1 MPNIIIVGAQWGDE
15 GKGKIV
21 DFLTETSDVVARS
34 QGGNNAGHTVVNN
47 DTKYVLHLVPSGI
60 LWEDKQCVIGNGVVI
75 DPIGLVQEIE
85 TLEGQG
91 VKISPENLTISERA
105 HITLPAHRSL
115 DAAREAGLGQKKI
128 GTTGRGIGPTY
139 ADKALRTGLRM
150 AHLRDPDTFRE
161 KARVR
166 TEEANEVLKGV
177 GLEEVDFDAT
187 FPEFEKAAKRLVTH
201 LGDTA
206 VKLHTAIKGGKS
218 VLFEGSQGTYLDI
231 DHGTYPFVTSSN
243 TTAGGA
249 CTGSGVSPRVI
260 DCVVGVAKAY
270 TTRVGGGPFITEDA
284 EFSAKL
290 HALGLEFGATTG
302 RARRCGWLDLVLL
315 RYATIVNGFDE
326 IALTILDG
334 LDDMESIQVCV
345 AYEFDG
351 NTITT
356 PPSTME
362 EWARCKPVYET
373 LPGWLSDTTGIRKF
387 SDLPENA
394 RAYLDKVTEA
404 TDVPVTL
411 VGVGPDREQTLRRD

>member
-60 LWEDKQCVIGNGVVI
+60 LWEEKQCVIGNGVVI
-75 DPIGLVQEIE
+75 DPIGLVGEIE
-85 TLEGQG
+85 KLEGQG
-91 VKISPENLTISERA
+91 VKISPDNLTISERA
-105 HITLPAHRSL
+105 HITLPAHRRL
-115 DAAREAGLGQKKI
+115 DAARESGLGQKKI

-139 ADKALRTGLRM
+139 ADKALRNGLRM
-150 AHLRDPDTFRE
+150 AHLRDADTFRE
-161 KARVR
+161 KAKAR
-166 TEEANEVLKGV
+166 TEEANEALKRA
-177 GLEEVDFDAT
+177 GLEEVDFEAT
-187 FPEFEKAAKRLVTH
+187 YPDFEKAATRLVNH

-206 VKLHTAIKGGKS
+206 VVLHTAIKAGKS

-249 CTGSGVSPRVI
+249 CTGSGVSPRAI

-270 TTRVGGGPFITEDA
+270 TTRVGEGPFITEDA
-284 EFSAKL
+284 EFSDKL

-315 RYATIVNGFDE
+315 RYASIVNGFDE

-334 LDDMESIQVCV
+334 LDDMDSIQVCV

-351 NTITT
+351 KTITT

-387 SDLPENA
+387 SELPENA
-394 RAYLDKVTEA
+394 RGYLAKVTEA
-404 TDVPVTL
+404 TGVPVTL

>member
-75 DPIGLVQEIE
+75 DPIGLVEEIE
-85 TLEGQG
+85 KLESQG
-91 VKISPENLTISERA
+91 VKIGPENLTISERA
-105 HITLPAHRSL
+105 HITLPAHRRL
-115 DAAREAGLGQKKI
+115 DAARESGLGQKKI

-139 ADKALRTGLRM
+139 ADKALRNGLRM
-150 AHLRDPDTFRE
+150 AHLRDAAIFRE
-161 KARVR
+161 KAKAR
-166 TEEANEVLKGV
+166 TEEANEALQRA
-177 GLEEVDFDAT
+177 GLEEVDFEAT
-187 FPEFEKAAKRLVTH
+187 YPEFEKAANRLVEH

-206 VKLHTAIKGGKS
+206 VVLHTEIKAGKS
-218 VLFEGSQGTYLDI
+218 ILFEGSQGTYLDI

-260 DCVVGVAKAY
+260 DSVVGVAKAY
-270 TTRVGGGPFITEDA
+270 TTRVGEGPFITEDA
-284 EFSAKL
+284 GFSDKL

-315 RYATIVNGFDE
+315 RYASIVNGFDE

-334 LDDMESIQVCV
+334 LDDMDSVQVCV

-351 NTITT
+351 KTITT

-387 SDLPENA
+387 SELPENA
-394 RAYLDKVTEA
+394 RGYLAKVTEA
-404 TDVPVTL
+404 TGVPVTL